1 MKNLYETNFFKDVQV
16 TLDNGRLL
24 ITLEEN
30 PIIQNIN
37 YNGVTA
43 DKIRDP
49 ITKDLKLRE
58 RSSFNQ
64 ILLKNDK
71 ERIIMVLK
79 DLGYYFSEVEVYVE
93 ELDDNKVNINFD
105 IDLGKKAKIKKISFI
120 GNKIFKDR
128 KLRRVILSEEYMPW
142 KFISGKK
149 FLNENLIEFD
159 TRLLKNFYLNR
170 GFYNISVNTSF
181 AKLIGENEF
190 ELIFNIDAGDKIYFD
205 NLTLNLPIDYV
216 KNFDK
221 LNRVFNELKGSLIQ

>member
-1 MKNLYETNFFKDVQV
+1 
-16 TLDNGRLL
+16 
-24 ITLEEN
+24 
-30 PIIQNIN
+30 
-37 YNGVTA
+37 
-43 DKIRDP
+43 
-49 ITKDLKLRE
+49 
-58 RSSFNQ
+58 
-64 ILLKNDK
+64 
-71 ERIIMVLK
+71 MVLK

-105 IDLGKKAKIKKISFI
+105 IDLGKKAKIKKISFL
-120 GNKIFKDR
+120 GNKIYKDR
-128 KLRRVILSEEYMPW
+128 KLRRVILSEEYKPW

-205 NLTLNLPIDYV
+205 NLTLNLPIDYDK

-221 LNRVFNELKGSLIQ
+221 LNRVFNELKGESYSINSLNKILKQIDLIALNEQYESIKINVNENLVDDKLNLELKFRKQKSFLLKKLIFLEIMLLKKVS

>member
-105 IDLGKKAKIKKISFI
+105 IDLGKKAKIKKISFL
-120 GNKIFKDR
+120 GNKIYKDR
-128 KLRRVILSEEYMPW
+128 KLRRVILSEEYNH
-142 KFISGKK
+142 G
-149 FLNENLIEFD
+149 NL
-159 TRLLKNFYLNR
+159 YLEK
-170 GFYNISVNTSF
+170 I
-181 AKLIGENEF
+181 F
-190 ELIFNIDAGDKIYFD
+190 E
-205 NLTLNLPIDYV
+205 
-216 KNFDK
+216 
-221 LNRVFNELKGSLIQ
+221 